1 MAKTALIIGGT
12 GQIGW
17 AAAERLRDEGWEV
30 TVGSRSEGAV
40 PDGVQGIPLDRQ
52 DTDHLVLE
60 ASGRDLVLDAVAFSP
75 EHGAQLTRLAG
86 SVGSLVVIST
96 ASVYLGANGTYLDI
110 VTGDHDFP
118 VFPDAVDELDP
129 VIDNDERTYSPLKA
143 AMERVLLDAPD
154 LPVSILRPQA
164 IHGPHGAFL
173 REWFFVK
180 RALDH
185 RPHAVLAYDATS
197 RFGSTATA
205 TIAELVRLCAEQPG
219 RRVLNAADEP
229 AFSVRE
235 IGESV
240 FHHLGHE
247 ARIIGLPGEARGD
260 LGTSPWG
267 VPRPFVLSM
276 ERAKRELGYQPLG
289 TYPEL
294 VAPAIDWIVDA
305 AAQATARGQTWREA
319 FPRMVERY
327 GADTWFDY
335 DAEDAFVAAQDS

>member
-17 AAAERLRDEGWEV
+17 AAAERMRDEGWEV
-30 TVGSRSEGAV
+30 TIGSRSEGPV
-40 PDGVQGIPLDRQ
+40 PAGVAGIPLDRD
-52 DTDHLVLE
+52 DTDHLMLE
-60 ASGRDLVLDAVAFSP
+60 ADGHDLVLDAVAFTP
-75 EHGAQLTRLAG
+75 QHGAQLTRLAG
-86 SVGSLVVIST
+86 RVGSLVVIST

-110 VTGDHDFP
+110 VTGDDDFP
-118 VFPDAVDELDP
+118 VFPEAVDESDP
-129 VIDNDERTYSPLKA
+129 VVDNNEPTYSPLKA
-143 AMERVLLDAPD
+143 AMERVLLEAPD

-164 IHGPHGAFL
+164 IHGTRGAFL

-180 RALDH
+180 RALDR
-185 RPHAVLAYDATS
+185 RPHVVLAYDGHS

-205 TIAELVRLCAEQPG
+205 TIAELVRLCAQQPG

-229 AFSVRE
+229 APTVSE
-235 IGESV
+235 IGEAV
-240 FHHLGHE
+240 FAHLGHE
-247 ARIIGLPGEARGD
+247 ARFIGLPGEAVGD

-289 TYPEL
+289 RYPQL

-327 GADTWFDY
+327 GADAWFDY
-335 DAEDAFVAAQDS
+335 DAEDAFVAAQER